1 MTAKR
6 KDFDLVI
13 GVTGLKAAGKD
24 ELTRYLDSKYGFNIR
39 SCGDEV
45 RDQLRQEGVE
55 KPTIQQQIEMGN
67 RGRRESGD
75 VAYWA
80 KRVLLTC
87 KGMNCRT
94 VGVNGLRHPLEVAGL
109 SAIVGPRFVLIG
121 VVAPTAMR
129 ANRLISRGR
138 EGDPKTVED
147 FLRLDDA
154 DRGIGQPDNGQ
165 QVDRTLACVP
175 WPNLYNNTGTLDEYH
190 DWIDS
195 VIAREMKRI
204 QKKRSAR

>member
-1 MTAKR
+1 MPSK

-24 ELTRYLDSKYGFNIR
+24 ELTRYLASKYGFNIR

-45 RDQLRQEGVE
+45 RAQLKIEGVE
-55 KPTIQQQIEMGN
+55 HPTIQQQIEMGN

-80 KRVLLTC
+80 KRVLFTC
-87 KGMNCRT
+87 KGLNCRT

-109 SAIVGPRFVLIG
+109 SAIAGDRFVLIG
-121 VVAPTAMR
+121 VVAPTPMR

-138 EGDPKTVED
+138 EGDPKSVED
-147 FLRLDDA
+147 FLHLDDA
-154 DRGIGQPDNGQ
+154 DRGIGQPPDGQ

-175 WPNLYNNTGTLDEYH
+175 PENLFNNVGTLDEYH
-190 DWIDS
+190 AWIDS
-195 VIAREMKRI
+195 FMARVLKKAAK
-204 QKKRSAR
+204 KKR